1 MHGGSPSLLGHTS
14 CHQDWTTRL
23 RNWHEESTSH
33 KFHSCQVWVAC
44 WNLREQ
50 RLCLQN
56 KIAEYDACHNMK
68 SGASRQMVVSSKR
81 LWRASKDNAVNSWQP
96 KSKFVCLRLI
106 VVSNEVS
113 AVLQEKYR
121 TWNKTA
127 NTNIHN
133 YTQLTW
139 TALQLLQLFDL
150 NLSLLEKRLHILLSH
165 LLEHCGQRSKLY
177 RLYTASLAMSGC
189 RHNCNYSSDS
199 SSNKL
204 TSMGHSFQK
213 AAEQMLCQCNKC
225 KPDPRG
231 QVVLQNPSR
240 NCAPLKTWNDVSSR
254 LQSVPSCS

>member
-14 CHQDWTTRL
+14 CHQDWTARL

-44 WNLREQ
+44 WKLREQ
-50 RLCLQN
+50 RLCLRN

-96 KSKFVCLRLI
+96 KSKVLCLRLI

-121 TWNKTA
+121 PWNKTA

-133 YTQLTW
+133 YTQLTHG
-139 TALQLLQLFDL
+139 LRFNCQLLQLFDL

-177 RLYTASLAMSGC
+177 RYRFTGNVRLSKLLPGPTCFPVADIIATTAVTAVAT
-189 RHNCNYSSDS
+189 N
-199 SSNKL
+199 
-204 TSMGHSFQK
+204 
-213 AAEQMLCQCNKC
+213 
-225 KPDPRG
+225 
-231 QVVLQNPSR
+231 
-240 NCAPLKTWNDVSSR
+240 
-254 LQSVPSCS
+254 